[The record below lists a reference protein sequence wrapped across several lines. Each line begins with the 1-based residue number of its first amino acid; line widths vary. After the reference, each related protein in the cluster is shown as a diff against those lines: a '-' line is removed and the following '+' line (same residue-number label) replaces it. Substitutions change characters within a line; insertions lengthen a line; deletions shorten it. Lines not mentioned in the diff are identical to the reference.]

1 MSIFVGP
8 PEDYGY
14 GGGYSPAH
22 MGAYAPNGA
31 VFGAT
36 MDPKTLAKKD
46 VAELT
51 QLKEEQQK
59 IANNRA
65 SNTTAKKDANQNI
78 ININKVLATKA
89 APAPASPKPAAAAPA
104 APKPAATKAAPAPA
118 SPKAAPA
125 PVTPKA
131 ASAPGVPRSAA
142 LGKVA
147 QKAEVCDSS
156 DVTQKLEA
164 DNTLISSLKDT
175 VEKQTEHAAT
185 IQAKVKELKTAL
197 ITAEAAL
204 QKARDELNGK
214 TGEHDGAT
222 AALIDAE
229 NSVKQC
235 TSSIASVD
243 ANVGKLGSG
252 LATLQAE
259 IDALTKHQEETLAL
273 LTETGAAGK

>member
-31 VFGAT
+31 VFGAALKKADVEKMILT
-36 MDPKTLAKKD
+36 DLKTKA
-46 VAELT
+46 
-51 QLKEEQQK
+51 
-59 IANNRA
+59 A
-65 SNTTAKKDANQNI
+65 SFTTATIKDPRNKEAKAN
-78 ININKVLATKA
+78 LALVEAEIAKRTAGGGAAAPASPKAAPKA
-89 APAPASPKPAAAAPA
+89 APAPASPKPAA
-104 APKPAATKAAPAPA
+104 KAAPAP
-118 SPKAAPA
+118 S
-125 PVTPKA
+125 VT
-131 ASAPGVPRSAA
+131 RSAA

-147 QKAEVCDSS
+147 EKAAVCDSS

-197 ITAEAAL
+197 VNAETAL
-204 QKARDELNGK
+204 QQAREELGGK
-214 TGEHDGAT
+214 TGEHAGAT
-222 AALIDAE
+222 AALVDAE
-229 NSVKQC
+229 NSVRQC

-243 ANVGKLGSG
+243 ANVGKLSSG

-259 IDALTKHQEETLAL
+259 IEALTKHQEETLAL
-273 LTETGAAGK
+273 LTETGAAAKP